1 MRQHPI
7 LTKIPFAPERY
18 RNLNIQ
24 RLRLEALSA
33 GEPCEQLRIKDFP
46 ALIRQLLIC
55 LVILVLAGAGWIL
68 FVPGAEQTLA
78 GFGITLP
85 VSAGAPGAESVAN
98 VAPQGQRPGARRPGG
113 GRGRTSSVVT
123 SPVVLA
129 TINDSLSAIGQGN
142 AIRSVTVGAPAGGT
156 LEELL
161 VAPGDKVTAGQV
173 IGRLDA
179 TTEQIAFDKAKLTDA
194 DAQSTLV
201 RNQGLAQS
209 NIVAGSALAT
219 IQLAADTARLE
230 LRNAEIALQ
239 KRTITSPIAGTV
251 GLMQVTPG
259 NYLTAQTV
267 VTTIED
273 ASSILI
279 DFWVPE
285 RYAATVNVGMPL
297 TASAI
302 ALPGRSFEGVVSA
315 VDNRID
321 PESRTL
327 QIQARI
333 VNEDNAVRPGMSFV
347 LALQFPGEQF
357 PAVNP
362 LAIQWSAD
370 GSYVWSYVGGK
381 AHKVM
386 AEIVQ
391 RNSDGVLVRGDLKP
405 GDAIISEGVLQ
416 LSEGTAVTLIDG
428 PGGEGAVEAAAVPAE
443 PKG

>member
-1 MRQHPI
+1 M
-7 LTKIPFAPERY
+7 
-18 RNLNIQ
+18 
-24 RLRLEALSA
+24 
-33 GEPCEQLRIKDFP
+33 KDIG

-55 LVILVLAGAGWIL
+55 LVILALAGAGWIL
-68 FVPGAEQTLA
+68 FVPGAGQVLA
-78 GFGITLP
+78 GFGIVLP
-85 VSAGAPGAESVAN
+85 ISEPVQGAETQVANTAPQARPGQQPGA
-98 VAPQGQRPGARRPGG
+98 RPGAPRAAGPAGFG
-113 GRGRTSSVVT
+113 GRGRVSSVVT
-123 SPVVLA
+123 SAVVMA
-129 TINDSLSAIGQGN
+129 TINDSLAAIGQGN
-142 AIRSVTVGAPAGGT
+142 AVRSVTVGAPAGGT

-161 VAPGDKVTAGQV
+161 VAPGDKVIAGQI
-173 IGRLDA
+173 IGRLDS
-179 TTEQIAFDKAKLTDA
+179 TTEQIAFDKAKLADA
-194 DAQSTLV
+194 DAQSTLT

-209 NIVAGSALAT
+209 NLVASSALAT
-219 IQLAADTARLE
+219 VQLAADTARLE
-230 LRNAEIALQ
+230 LRNAEVALQ

-259 NYLTAQTV
+259 NYLSAQTA

-285 RYAATVNVGMPL
+285 RYATTVAVGTPV

-321 PESRTL
+321 PASRTM

-333 VNEDNAVRPGMSFV
+333 PNTDNAVRPGMSFAI
-347 LALQFPGEQF
+347 ALQFPGEQF

-362 LAIQWSAD
+362 LAIQWSSD
-370 GSYVWSYVGGK
+370 GSFVWTYVDGK

-405 GDAIISEGVLQ
+405 GDAVISEGVLQ
-416 LSEGTAVTLIDG
+416 LSEGTAVTLLDG
-428 PGGEGAVEAAAVPAE
+428 PGKPPAE
-443 PKG
+443 PAAAPAVPKG

>member
-1 MRQHPI
+1 MRRGP
-7 LTKIPFAPERY
+7 LPAR
-18 RNLNIQ
+18 RNVHWY
-24 RLRLEALSA
+24 
-33 GEPCEQLRIKDFP
+33 KDFP

-55 LVILVLAGAGWIL
+55 LVILVLAVAGWVL

-78 GFGITLP
+78 SMGITLP
-85 VSAGAPGAESVAN
+85 ISAPAQGADTQVAS
-98 VAPQGQRPGARRPGG
+98 VAPQGATPGAPGQQPGAQPGARPGG
-113 GRGRTSSVVT
+113 QGARGGFGGRARTSSVVT
-123 SPVVLA
+123 SPVVMA

-142 AIRSVTVGAPAGGT
+142 AVRSVTVAAPAGGT

-161 VAPGDKVTAGQV
+161 VEPGDHVTAGQI

-179 TTEQIAFDKAKLTDA
+179 ESEQIAFDKATLADTDA
-194 DAQSTLV
+194 QATLT
-201 RNQGLAQS
+201 RNLGLAQS
-209 NIVAGSALAT
+209 NVVANSALAT
-219 IQLAADTARLE
+219 IQLAADNARLE
-230 LRNAEIALQ
+230 LRNAQVALQ
-239 KRTITSPIAGTV
+239 KRTITSPIAGTA

-259 NYLTAQTV
+259 NYLSAQTA

-273 ASSILI
+273 SSSILI
-279 DFWVPE
+279 TFWVPE
-285 RYAATVNVGMPL
+285 RYATTVVVGMPV

-302 ALPGRSFEGVVSA
+302 ALPGRSFAGVVSA

-333 VNEDNAVRPGMSFV
+333 PNEDNAVRPGMSFTI
-347 LALQFPGEQF
+347 ALQFAGEQF

-362 LAIQWSAD
+362 LSIQWSAD
-370 GSYVWSYVGGK
+370 GSYVWAYVDGK

-391 RNSDGVLVRGDLKP
+391 RNSDGVLVRGDIKP

-416 LSEGTAVTLIDG
+416 LSEGTAVTLLDG
-428 PGGEGAVEAAAVPAE
+428 PGREAPVEAAAAPAK
-443 PKG
+443 PNS

>member
-1 MRQHPI
+1 
-7 LTKIPFAPERY
+7 
-18 RNLNIQ
+18 
-24 RLRLEALSA
+24 
-33 GEPCEQLRIKDFP
+33 
-46 ALIRQLLIC
+46 LIRQLLIC

-78 GFGITLP
+78 GFGINLP
-85 VSAGAPGAESVAN
+85 ISARAQDATQVASIDPRAQQTPGA
-98 VAPQGQRPGARRPGG
+98 RPGG
-113 GRGRTSSVVT
+113 GAPGRARGRTSSVVT

-142 AIRSVTVGAPAGGT
+142 AVRSVTVGAPAGGT

-161 VAPGDKVTAGQV
+161 VSPGEKVVAGQI
-173 IGRLDA
+173 IGRLDS
-179 TTEQIAFDKAKLTDA
+179 TTEQIAFDKATLADS
-194 DAQSTLV
+194 DAQATLI
-201 RNQGLAQS
+201 RNQGLARS

-219 IQLAADTARLE
+219 IQLAADNARLE
-230 LRNAEIALQ
+230 LRNAEVALQ

-259 NYLTAQTV
+259 NYLSAQTV
-267 VTTIED
+267 VTTVED
-273 ASSILI
+273 ASAVLI

-285 RYAATVNVGMPL
+285 RYAATVTVGMPV
-297 TASAI
+297 TAAAI
-302 ALPGRSFEGVVSA
+302 ALPGRTFDGVVSA

-321 PESRTL
+321 PASRTL

-333 VNEDNAVRPGMSFV
+333 PNADNAVRPGMSFS

-362 LAIQWSAD
+362 LAIQWSAE
-370 GSYVWSYVGGK
+370 GSFVWTYTDGK

-405 GDAIISEGVLQ
+405 GDAVISEGVLQ
-416 LSEGTAVTLIDG
+416 LSEGAAVTLIEG
-428 PGGEGAVEAAAVPAE
+428 PGGDAPVEAATVPAK
-443 PKG
+443 PNG

>member
-1 MRQHPI
+1 M
-7 LTKIPFAPERY
+7 
-18 RNLNIQ
+18 
-24 RLRLEALSA
+24 
-33 GEPCEQLRIKDFP
+33 
-46 ALIRQLLIC
+46 IRQVLIC

-85 VSAGAPGAESVAN
+85 ISAPAQGAETQVAN
-98 VAPQGQRPGARRPGG
+98 IAPQTQQGQRPGAQPGARPGGTRAGGPGGFG
-113 GRGRTSSVVT
+113 GRGRISSVVT
-123 SPVVLA
+123 SAVVMT
-129 TINDSLSAIGQGN
+129 TINDSLAAIGQGN
-142 AIRSVTVGAPAGGT
+142 AVRSVTVGAPAGGT

-161 VAPGDKVTAGQV
+161 VAPGDKVIAGQI
-173 IGRLDA
+173 IGRLDS
-179 TTEQIAFDKAKLTDA
+179 TSEQIAFDKAKLADA
-194 DAQSTLV
+194 DAQSTLL

-209 NIVAGSALAT
+209 NLVAGSALAT
-219 IQLAADTARLE
+219 VQLAADTARLE
-230 LRNAEIALQ
+230 LRNAEVALQ
-239 KRTITSPIAGTV
+239 KRTITSPIAGMV

-259 NYLTAQTV
+259 NYLPAQTAI
-267 VTTIED
+267 TTIQD

-285 RYAATVNVGMPL
+285 RYAATVAVGTPV

-333 VNEDNAVRPGMSFV
+333 PNEDNAVRPGMSFSI
-347 LALQFPGEQF
+347 ALQFPGEQF

-362 LAIQWSAD
+362 LAIQWSSE
-370 GSYVWSYVGGK
+370 GSFVWAYVDGK

-405 GDAIISEGVLQ
+405 GDAVISEGVLQ
-416 LSEGTAVTLIDG
+416 LSEGTAVTLLDG
-428 PGGEGAVEAAAVPAE
+428 PGKPPEETAASPAVP
-443 PKG
+443 KG

>member
-1 MRQHPI
+1 
-7 LTKIPFAPERY
+7 
-18 RNLNIQ
+18 
-24 RLRLEALSA
+24 
-33 GEPCEQLRIKDFP
+33 
-46 ALIRQLLIC
+46 
-55 LVILVLAGAGWIL
+55 LAGAGWIL

-85 VSAGAPGAESVAN
+85 NAAPTQVAAINPQAGQGA
-98 VAPQGQRPGARRPGG
+98 RPGAQAGARPGG
-113 GRGRTSSVVT
+113 PRAGRTASVVT
-123 SPVVLA
+123 SPVVFA
-129 TINDSLSAIGQGN
+129 TINDSLAAIGQGN

-161 VAPGDKVTAGQV
+161 VAPGDKVTAGQI
-173 IGRLDA
+173 IGRLDS
-179 TTEQIAFDKAKLTDA
+179 TTEQIAFDKATLADS
-194 DAQSTLV
+194 DAQATLA

-209 NIVAGSALAT
+209 NLVAGSALASV
-219 IQLAADTARLE
+219 QLAADNARLE
-230 LRNAEIALQ
+230 LRNAEVALQ
-239 KRTITSPIAGTV
+239 RRTITSPIAGTV
-251 GLMQVTPG
+251 GLMQVSPG
-259 NYLTAQTV
+259 NYLSAQTV

-273 ASSILI
+273 ASSVLI

-285 RYAATVNVGMPL
+285 RYAATVTVGMPV

-302 ALPGRSFEGVVSA
+302 ASPGSAFAGVVSA

-321 PESRTL
+321 PASRTL

-333 VNEDNAVRPGMSFV
+333 PNADNAVRPGMSFA
-347 LALQFPGEQF
+347 LALRFPGEQF

-370 GSYVWSYVGGK
+370 GSYVWAYTDGK

-416 LSEGTAVTLIDG
+416 LSEGMTVTLIEG
-428 PGGEGAVEAAAVPAE
+428 PGAAAPIDAATIPAK
-443 PKG
+443 PNG